1 MQQSDTRYAYFHVR
15 GSFDPAEVTR
25 SVGIVPTETARE
37 GEMTSM
43 DTSSLAKAVCK
54 IEFKLLHL
62 LQKPAVALSE
72 RGAGLP
78 E

>member
-15 GSFDPAEVTR
+15 GSFDPDEVTR

-37 GEMTSM
+37 GEMIGSTSK

-54 IEFKLLHL
+54 IEFKLLHI
-62 LQKPAVALSE
+62 
-72 RGAGLP
+72 
-78 E
+78 